1 METRPTSRGIAAQA
15 GTVPR
20 LISMRLRGGE
30 TASGIAYLLP
40 IQSLGPFLSSRKG
53 GLLSLSEPK
62 GFSEGGTGSH
72 VIIRTSTV
80 LFAWADDAS
89 LQVDHRA
96 AGAARRRIH
105 IAFDDASAVDGV
117 LSFPAGIRVSDYLSR
132 AEEFIPLRDVALAGA
147 SRASVDLAVNFNA
160 VTTIRDM
167 GPVDSKAGAAPV
179 VAQQSTVIKRR
190 RSSITLVAPA
200 DL

>member
-1 METRPTSRGIAAQA
+1 MESRPTSKGFAAQA

-30 TASGIAYLLP
+30 TASGTAYLLP

-53 GLLSLSEPK
+53 GLLSLAEPK
-62 GFSEGGTGSH
+62 GFDASKTASH

-80 LFAWADDAS
+80 LFAWADD
-89 LQVDHRA
+89 LNLPVDHRP

-105 IAFDDASAVDGV
+105 VAFDDGSSVDGV
-117 LSFPAGIRVSDYLSR
+117 ITFPVGIRVSDFLAR
-132 AEEFIPLRDVALAGA
+132 AEEFIPLREVKLAGA
-147 SRASVDLAVNFNA
+147 SREFVDLAVNFNA
-160 VTTIRDM
+160 VTTIRDL
-167 GPVDSKAGAAPV
+167 GPVSSMMATAPAAPLL
-179 VAQQSTVIKRR
+179 STVIKRR
-190 RSSITLVAPA
+190 RSSITLHAPA

>member
-1 METRPTSRGIAAQA
+1 
-15 GTVPR
+15 
-20 LISMRLRGGE
+20 
-30 TASGIAYLLP
+30 
-40 IQSLGPFLSSRKG
+40 
-53 GLLSLSEPK
+53 
-62 GFSEGGTGSH
+62 
-72 VIIRTSTV
+72 
-80 LFAWADDAS
+80 
-89 LQVDHRA
+89 
-96 AGAARRRIH
+96 
-105 IAFDDASAVDGV
+105 
-117 LSFPAGIRVSDYLSR
+117 VSDYLSR

-167 GPVDSKAGAAPV
+167 GPVESKAGAAPV

>member
-1 METRPTSRGIAAQA
+1 MKTRPTSKGVAARS

-20 LISMRLRGGE
+20 LVSMRLRGGE
-30 TASGIAYLLP
+30 TASGTAFLLP
-40 IQSLGPFLSSRKG
+40 IQALGPFLSSRKG
-53 GLLSLSEPK
+53 GLLSLAEPK
-62 GFSEGGTGSH
+62 GFSESGTGSH

-96 AGAARRRIH
+96 AGAASRRIH
-105 IAFDDASAVDGV
+105 IAFDDGSSVDGV
-117 LSFPAGIRVSDYLSR
+117 LSFPAGIRVSDFLAR

-167 GPVDSKAGAAPV
+167 GHVDAKAGATSAVP
-179 VAQQSTVIKRR
+179 QLSTVIKRR
-190 RSSITLVAPA
+190 RSSLTLVAPA